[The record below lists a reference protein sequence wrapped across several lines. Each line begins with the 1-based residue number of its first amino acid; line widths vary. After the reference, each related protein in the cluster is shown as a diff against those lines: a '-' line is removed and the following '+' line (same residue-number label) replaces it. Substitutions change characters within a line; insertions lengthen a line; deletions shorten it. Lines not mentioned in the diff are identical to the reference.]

1 MKHPHVK
8 KPWLGFH
15 GAVEISA
22 LFQVAP
28 SFVDLA
34 WNVSISVS
42 LGSLR
47 LSNQIT
53 LRLPASSTEIHGKN
67 WSCGAAAPLG
77 VVEMVLASDQVA
89 PKSVERVNSS
99 ARSTAVLQ
107 SSLTYGMSR
116 PPWLSTT
123 GVAHWFAPGPTAP
136 RPSGTTAVWLQFLP
150 NRSVKASCT
159 GQKSLRPLGRVRWNL
174 MKVTYTRPKK
184 RLELL
189 LSTASNSLS

>member
-67 WSCGAAAPLG
+67 WSCLSIWTVGAKFAP
-77 VVEMVLASDQVA
+77 
-89 PKSVERVNSS
+89 PSVERVNRS